1 MLKKGEISM
10 ATNNK
15 KNYEKNKPENNRVSN
30 VPSFDR
36 NKKNSGPQTK
46 VNGGV
51 FKYVG
56 DVTVGELAKKLNLN
70 SSDIIKFLFMNKKA
84 MVTINQTLSDDLIAE
99 VCINYGYDFQKE
111 EVVDKEN
118 FEDIKIEDDEKDLQE
133 RPPVVVVMGHVDHG
147 KTTLIDT
154 IRDSHVAEGEAGLI
168 TQQIGAY
175 QKEIQGKKI
184 TFLDTPGH
192 EAFTAMRARGAAI
205 TDIALIVVAAD
216 DGVMPQTV
224 EAINHAKAAGV
235 TIIVVINKI
244 DKPTA
249 NVDRVKDE
257 LAQYDL
263 IPEEWGGDTIF
274 REISAKKKI
283 GIDELLETI
292 LVVSELKELKANPHR
307 YALGTV
313 IEASLDKNEG
323 PKATLLVQNGTLKVG
338 DSVVVGNYYCKV
350 RRMVNEYR
358 QNVKQ
363 ALPSTPV
370 VVTGIEDVPTA
381 GDSFMAF
388 VDEKTAREISEARKL
403 KARNKSLNK
412 NNITSLDEI
421 FNQIK
426 EGELKNINIILKA
439 DLQGSVEAIKS
450 SLEKIQVDGVKINVI
465 HAAAGAITESD
476 IVLASAS
483 NALVYG
489 FNVRPDA
496 KVRQKAAEEKVEIHL
511 HSIIYALIEEIES
524 AMKGLMKPI
533 EKEVIIGQAEVR
545 SIFKASK
552 VGTIAGCY
560 VTDGCLKRDCLIR
573 LIRDGVVIYTGK
585 ISSLKRFKDD
595 ASVVKKDFE
604 CGLTI
609 ENYNDEKEYDIIE
622 AYEIQLVER
631 K

>member
-1 MLKKGEISM
+1 M

-15 KNYEKNKPENNRVSN
+15 KNYGKTKPENNRVSN
-30 VPSFDR
+30 VPYFDR

-154 IRDSHVAEGEAGLI
+154 IRDSHVADGEAGLI

-192 EAFTAMRARGAAI
+192 EEFTAMRARGAAI

-235 TIIVVINKI
+235 TVIVVINKI

-263 IPEEWGGDTIF
+263 IPEEWGGETIF

-292 LVVSELKELKANPHR
+292 LVVAELKELKANPHR

-338 DSVVVGNYYCKV
+338 DSVVIGNYYCKV

-388 VDEKTAREISEARKL
+388 ADEKTAREISDARKL

-412 NNITSLDEI
+412 NNITTLDEI

-426 EGELKNINIILKA
+426 EGELKSINIVLKA

>member
-1 MLKKGEISM
+1 M

-609 ENYNDEKEYDIIE
+609 ENYNAEKEYDIIE

>member
-1 MLKKGEISM
+1 M

-15 KNYEKNKPENNRVSN
+15 KNYGKNKPENNRVSN

-292 LVVSELKELKANPHR
+292 LVVAELKELKANPHR

-323 PKATLLVQNGTLKVG
+323 PKAKLLVQNGTLKVG

-496 KVRQKAAEEKVEIHL
+496 KVRQKANEEKVEIHL

-533 EKEVIIGQAEVR
+533 EKEVVIGQAEVR

>member
-1 MLKKGEISM
+1 M
-10 ATNNK
+10 AANK
-15 KNYEKNKPENNRVSN
+15 KYSGKFNKNESTRVSN
-30 VPSFDR
+30 VPHFDK
-36 NKKNSGPQTK
+36 NKKGNVPQNK

-51 FKYVG
+51 FKYTG
-56 DVTVGELAKKLNLN
+56 DVTVGELAKQLNLN
-70 SSDIIKFLFMNKKA
+70 SSDIIKFLFINKRA
-84 MVTINQTLSDDLIAE
+84 MVTINQNLSDDLIAE
-99 VCINYGYDFQKE
+99 VCVNYGYDFQKE
-111 EVVDKEN
+111 EVVDKEK
-118 FEDIKIEDDEKDLQE
+118 FEDLVIVDDEKDLEE
-133 RPPVVVVMGHVDHG
+133 RPPVVVIMGHVDHG

-154 IRDSHVAEGEAGLI
+154 IRDSHVAAGEAGLI

-192 EAFTAMRARGAAI
+192 EAFTQMRARGAAV

-249 NVDRVKDE
+249 NVDRVRDE

-263 IPEEWGGDTIF
+263 IPEEWGGETIF

-292 LVVSELKELKANPHR
+292 LVVAELKELKANPHR
-307 YALGTV
+307 YALGSV

-323 PKATLLVQNGTLKVG
+323 PKATLLVQNGSLKVG
-338 DSVVVGNYYCKV
+338 DFVVIGNHFCKV

-358 QNVKQ
+358 QNLKL
-363 ALPSTPV
+363 AIPSTPV
-370 VVTGIEDVPTA
+370 VVTGIENVPTA

-388 VDEKTAREISEARKL
+388 ADEKTAREISEIRTL
-403 KARNKSLNK
+403 KARDKTLNKSAAA
-412 NNITSLDEI
+412 SLVDLY
-421 FNQIK
+421 NQIS
-426 EGELKNINIILKA
+426 EGEIKNINIVLRA
-439 DLQGSVEAIKS
+439 DLQGSVEAVKA
-450 SLEKIQVDGVKINVI
+450 SLEKIQVEGVRINVI

-483 NALVYG
+483 KALVYG

-496 KVRQKAAEEKVEIHL
+496 KVRQKAEEEKVEIHL
-511 HSIIYALIEEIES
+511 HSIIYALIEEIED
-524 AMKGLMKPI
+524 AMKGMMKPI
-533 EKEVIIGQAEVR
+533 EKEVVIGQAEVR

-552 VGTIAGCY
+552 IGTIAGCY
-560 VTDGCLKRDCLIR
+560 VTEGYIKRDSMIR
-573 LIRDGVVIYTGK
+573 LIRDGVVVYTGK

-595 ASVVKKDFE
+595 ASKVVKDFE

-609 ENYNDEKEYDIIE
+609 ENYNDEKEFDIIE

>member
-1 MLKKGEISM
+1 M

-15 KNYEKNKPENNRVSN
+15 KNYGKNKPENNRVSN

-292 LVVSELKELKANPHR
+292 LVVAELKELQANPHR